1 MKYRKIYE
9 ALERRWQVSPG
20 FRFTDLSGWRNPHGR
35 NAQRHALW
43 MVAEDKLSG
52 QRVLLAQFGGQL
64 SIMYQKM
71 DENGLCYGETRTS
84 TAKTRNTW
92 PRRST
97 RSLPERIRPHRR

>member
-43 MVAEDKLSG
+43 IVAEDKLSG

-64 SIMYQKM
+64 SIMYRKM
-71 DENGLCYGETRTS
+71 DERGACYGETRNILC
-84 TAKTRNTW
+84 RNQAHMAQEIDALFA
-92 PRRST
+92 RA
-97 RSLPERIRPHRR
+97 HKAA